1 MSGAIVSIQ
10 IPGDQRKN
18 SERYLRTVTEDTRV
32 ETIREAV
39 TAMMKDPASF
49 LIGSKASKS
58 PWRTKAYKP
67 DEEVL
72 PGTAVDAAV
81 EQALA

>member
-1 MSGAIVSIQ
+1 MTGAIVSIQ
-10 IPGDQRKN
+10 IPGEPRKN
-18 SERYLRTVTEDTRV
+18 NERYLRAVTEDSHV
-32 ETIREAV
+32 ETIRNAV

-49 LIGSKASKS
+49 LIGSKTSKS

-72 PGTAVDAAV
+72 PGIQVDAAV